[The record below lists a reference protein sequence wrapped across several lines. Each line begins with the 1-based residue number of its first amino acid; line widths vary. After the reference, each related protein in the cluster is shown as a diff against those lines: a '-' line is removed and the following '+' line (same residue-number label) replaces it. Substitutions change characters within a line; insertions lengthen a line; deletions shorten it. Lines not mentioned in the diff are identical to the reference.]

1 MKQLTR
7 YSTELNTIRDFLHRR
22 AYPSVVSGC
31 ISPIAAIPRPLAA
44 ILGKPRCIPATA
56 PFIVEPAC
64 ERPLDG
70 HPAKPIP
77 AIKQLSGARLG
88 DGSLSENVESVKSRF
103 DWVARRSACTLPKI
117 YKTLR
122 ADVEEDITERNSLRP
137 DDASYEFSIAEKE
150 NAFSVVLQA
159 KEFQRS
165 VTFALE
171 EHAILVL
178 DPSGNQM
185 FEVTVNFNDEGK
197 CRLKAKEQ
205 NRELW
210 QVRRM
215 ALEDLLFRIF

>member
-1 MKQLTR
+1 LT
-7 YSTELNTIRDFLHRR
+7 
-22 AYPSVVSGC
+22 
-31 ISPIAAIPRPLAA
+31 
-44 ILGKPRCIPATA
+44 
-56 PFIVEPAC
+56 
-64 ERPLDG
+64 
-70 HPAKPIP
+70 
-77 AIKQLSGARLG
+77 
-88 DGSLSENVESVKSRF
+88 ENVESAKAKF

-122 ADVEEDITERNSLRP
+122 SDVDEDVRERNSIRP
-137 DDASYEFSIAEKE
+137 DDAPYEFSIAEKG
-150 NAFSVVLQA
+150 NSFSVVLQA

-171 EHAILVL
+171 DHAILVL

-210 QVRRM
+210 QIRRM
-215 ALEDLLFRIF
+215 ALEDLLFRLV